1 MHFFIN
7 NLLNIIAHKSF
18 NFILIFEKTNLI
30 IQAKLLFALFVLCK
44 YMIVH
49 GTRYFKKLYFN
60 ILIYFCLIFYFINFH
75 IF

>member
-30 IQAKLLFALFVLCK
+30 LQAKLLFALFVL
-44 YMIVH
+44 VH

>member
-49 GTRYFKKLYFN
+49 GTRYFKK
-60 ILIYFCLIFYFINFH
+60 
-75 IF
+75 